1 MFTRH
6 FFRFSVCACLLVCA
20 VFLAGAHDAFAQ
32 TPTTTTARPQMP
44 MLPDV
49 APSTPPDAARNS
61 ELSCGGFIEVS
72 PQTPR
77 FEIVGG
83 EEEQEQNVYSRGDTI
98 FINAGS
104 ADGAAV
110 GQEFAVVRPRGQF
123 KTNLSRKRGFLG
135 VYTQEVGWVRITQVK
150 ERVSIAEITRSC
162 ETILLGDFLRVT
174 TKNPSSP
181 QARSEI
187 ALERFTDANGKPQG
201 RIVLARDG
209 REMISRDQVIFVDL
223 GAEDGI
229 KPGDFL
235 TLFRPIG
242 TGNLTRGTDEEVT
255 TTASG
260 GFESDRFRGGKF
272 SNQAQRVKRPNE
284 TGVYGP
290 TVSTPDIKRR
300 RPQLPRKVVGEAVVV
315 GVQQRTATVVITR
328 VAQEVHTGDYVEVQ

>member
-1 MFTRH
+1 
-6 FFRFSVCACLLVCA
+6 
-20 VFLAGAHDAFAQ
+20 
-32 TPTTTTARPQMP
+32 MP
-44 MLPDV
+44 MLPNV
-49 APSTPPDAARNS
+49 AAPQPPEAARNS
-61 ELSCGGFIEVS
+61 ELACGGFIEVA

-83 EEEQEQNVYSRGDTI
+83 EEEQEQHIYSRGDTV

-104 ADGAAV
+104 QDGAAV

-123 KTNLSRKRGFLG
+123 KSALSRKRGFLG
-135 VYTQEVGWVRITQVK
+135 VYTQEVGRVRITQVK
-150 ERVSIAEITRSC
+150 DRVSIAEITRSC

-174 TKNPSSP
+174 TANPSSP
-181 QARSEI
+181 QARSEV

-209 REMISRDQVIFVDL
+209 REMLSRDQVIFVDL
-223 GAEDGI
+223 GAEDGV

-235 TLFRPIG
+235 TLFRPVG
-242 TGNLTRGTDEEVT
+242 TGNLTNETDEEIST
-255 TTASG
+255 AASG
-260 GFESDRFRGGKF
+260 GFESDRYRGGKF
-272 SNQAQRVKRPNE
+272 SNKAQRVRRPNE

-290 TVSTPDIKRR
+290 TVSTPDIKNN

-328 VAQEVHTGDYVEVQ
+328 VAQEVHTGDYVEIQ